1 MYRWLMAAFGAVAT
15 TTWANEPSSNAVD
28 DPMAANVTYGL
39 PAATLPQSIREKM
52 AVAGLSDDEVSFWVE
67 PLDGGLSNTANATTR
82 LEPIIRH
89 RADKLRT
96 PASTQKLITTF
107 IALHTLG
114 KTIAG

>member
-1 MYRWLMAAFGAVAT
+1 MYRWLMAAFGVMAT
-15 TTWANEPSSNAVD
+15 ASWANEPSSNVVD
-28 DPMAANVTYGL
+28 DPMATVVTYDL

-67 PLDGGLSNTANATTR
+67 SLDGDLSNTANANTR

-96 PASTQKLITTF
+96 PASTQKLVTTF

-114 KTIAG
+114 RTIAG